1 MWELAF
7 GLGNSWILIFLIER
21 REKDKKRNRFKEHV
35 ELNLN
40 LERLGEVPIWVRSQE
55 KTLQI

>member
-1 MWELAF
+1 MWESAF
-7 GLGNSWILIFLIER
+7 GLGNSCSMIFLIEG
-21 REKDKKRNRFKEHV
+21 REKDKKRNRFKGHI

-40 LERLGEVPIWVRSQE
+40 LERLGEVTTWVRSQE

>member
-1 MWELAF
+1 MWESAF
-7 GLGNSWILIFLIER
+7 GLSNSWILIFLIEW
-21 REKDKKRNRFKEHV
+21 REKGKKRNRFKEHV

-55 KTLQI
+55 ETLQI